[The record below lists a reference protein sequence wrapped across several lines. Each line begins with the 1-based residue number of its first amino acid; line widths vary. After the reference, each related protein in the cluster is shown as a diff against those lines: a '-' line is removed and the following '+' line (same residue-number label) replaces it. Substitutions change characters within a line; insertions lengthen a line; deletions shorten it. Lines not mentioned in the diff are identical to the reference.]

1 MRIYGTLRT
10 IKDGESTMDA
20 APALVTS
27 QKENVPVAAPAS
39 QPLVYRTRLPVR
51 IWHWVNALTI
61 FVMLMSGAT
70 IFNAHPRLYWG
81 KFGANYERAWFAIGH
96 RGQEGYLY
104 FSGIEIPTTG
114 FLGWTEQSTKALPPL
129 LTIPNYYSLAEG
141 RQWHFFFAWVLV
153 VSIVLFVIYA
163 IFSRHL
169 ARDLALT
176 REERRPAHLWHD
188 IKEHARLRFPTGE
201 AAKAYNPL
209 QKIAYLGVIFVL
221 IPLVILTG
229 MTMSP
234 NLNAA
239 FPWLLDVFGG
249 RQSARSIHFLCA
261 AGFLGFILVH
271 LLMVVLAGPFNEL
284 RSIITGW
291 YRLPARKDGQ

>member
-1 MRIYGTLRT
+1 M
-10 IKDGESTMDA
+10 EA
-20 APALVTS
+20 ASSIVTS
-27 QKENVPVAAPAS
+27 QDDAPPETS
-39 QPLVYRTRLPVR
+39 PLVYRTRLPVR
-51 IWHWVNALTI
+51 IWHWVNAITI

-81 KFGANYERAWFAIGH
+81 EYGATFETPWFEIG
-96 RGQEGYLY
+96 RQGQQGFLRLG
-104 FSGIEIPTTG
+104 SLQIDTTG
-114 FLGWTEQSTKALPPL
+114 FLGLTEHSTKAFPPL
-129 LTIPNYYSLAEG
+129 VTIPNYYSLAEG

-153 VSIVLFVIYA
+153 LSIIAFVIYG
-163 IFSRHL
+163 IISKHL
-169 ARDLALT
+169 TRDLALS
-176 REERRPAHLWHD
+176 REEWKPSHLWHD

-209 QKIAYLGVIFVL
+209 QKIAYLGVIFML
-221 IPLVILTG
+221 IPLVVLTG

-234 NLNAA
+234 MLNAA
-239 FPWLLDVFGG
+239 FPWLLDIFGG

-261 AGFLGFILVH
+261 SGFLAFIFIH

-291 YRLPARKDGQ
+291 YRLPAAREDKA

>member
-1 MRIYGTLRT
+1 
-10 IKDGESTMDA
+10 MDA
-20 APALVTS
+20 APTNVTS
-27 QKENVPVAAPAS
+27 QAIDAGDAPRPAS
-39 QPLVYRTRLPVR
+39 GNARRLVYRTRLPVR
-51 IWHWVNALTI
+51 IWHWVNAITI
-61 FVMLMSGAT
+61 FVLLMSGAT

-81 KFGANYERAWFAIGH
+81 KYGANYEQPWLMIGR
-96 RGQEGYLY
+96 RGSEGYLAL
-104 FSGIEIPTTG
+104 GNMELNTTG
-114 FLGWTEQSTKALPPL
+114 FLGFTEHSIRAFPPL
-129 LTIPNYYSLAEG
+129 VTIPNYYSLAEG

-153 VSIVLFVIYA
+153 ISISLFVFYS

-169 ARDLALT
+169 SRDLMLT
-176 REERRPAHLWHD
+176 REERKPAHLWHD

-209 QKIAYLGVIFVL
+209 QKLAYLGVIFLL
-221 IPLVILTG
+221 IPLVVLTG

-239 FPWLLDVFGG
+239 FPWLLDLFGG

-261 AGFLGFILVH
+261 TGFLAFIFIH

-291 YRLPARKDGQ
+291 YRLPAPRKDRP